1 MKNLMMMLKLMF
13 EMKNGTIE
21 TRGKTKLKDIW
32 NLPKGLRIV
41 VQCNDLNQAV
51 GDEAGILSKFLGMV
65 ARNGTLCSL
74 SYTDWRFLIGKRE
87 RKTKSLDEFLC
98 WYPDEIPLCSSDG
111 RIHIKNN

>member
-1 MKNLMMMLKLMF
+1 M
-13 EMKNGTIE
+13 
-21 TRGKTKLKDIW
+21 
-32 NLPKGLRIV
+32 

-87 RKTKSLDEFLC
+87 REKQN
-98 WYPDEIPLCSSDG
+98 P
-111 RIHIKNN
+111 